1 MTGPSH
7 TRAEGG
13 AKASGPHADRDAGGV
28 LGGHDHRAV
37 APRVAQLGGTF
48 AFSDTAGREI
58 AQADFRGRW
67 TLLFFGYSRC
77 RASCPIAIPK
87 IVRTAALLR
96 QSGIAARAMFVDIDV
111 PPLGI
116 MRFRRPGA
124 AAAMAGHAGH
134 EHGHGHGHGE
144 LDRVAAMRALAKAYD
159 GKLIVATGTR
169 AQLSAATRAFSVARE
184 HIPPRPGE
192 LGHSINHSSLIY
204 FLAPDTRVAGYGMHD
219 QSVTDLEQAVRRM
232 ARLT

>member
-1 MTGPSH
+1 MTGPST
-7 TRAEGG
+7 TRAGVS
-13 AKASGPHADRDAGGV
+13 AKVPDPQANRHAGGV
-28 LGGHDHRAV
+28 PGGHDHGAV
-37 APRVAQLGGTF
+37 APRAAQLGGTF

-58 AQADFRGRW
+58 AQAEFRGRW

-134 EHGHGHGHGE
+134 AHGHGE

-232 ARLT
+232 ARQT

>member
-1 MTGPSH
+1 MTGPSN
-7 TRAEGG
+7 TRAATG
-13 AKASGPHADRDAGGV
+13 ATVPVPSANRHAGGMP
-28 LGGHDHRAV
+28 GGHDHGVV
-37 APRVAQLGGTF
+37 APGIAQLGGAF
-48 AFSDTAGREI
+48 AFSDTVGRTI

-87 IVRTAALLR
+87 MVRTADLLR
-96 QSGIAARAMFVDIDV
+96 QSGVAARAMFVDIDV
-111 PPLGI
+111 PPLGV

-124 AAAMAGHAGH
+124 AAAMAGHSGH
-134 EHGHGHGHGE
+134 AHGHGE

-169 AQLSAATRAFSVARE
+169 AQLSAATRAFAVARE

-204 FLAPDTRVAGYGMHD
+204 FLAPDTRVAGYAMRD
-219 QSVTDLEQAVRRM
+219 QSVADIERTLRQLARM
-232 ARLT
+232 T